1 MGGKQKNSNDDKQ
14 KNSNDDKQK
23 KKEELEQKN
32 IDNKWKKY
40 LKEMDELESDV
51 DNLIGVYFNSK

>member
-1 MGGKQKNSNDDKQ
+1 MGGKQ